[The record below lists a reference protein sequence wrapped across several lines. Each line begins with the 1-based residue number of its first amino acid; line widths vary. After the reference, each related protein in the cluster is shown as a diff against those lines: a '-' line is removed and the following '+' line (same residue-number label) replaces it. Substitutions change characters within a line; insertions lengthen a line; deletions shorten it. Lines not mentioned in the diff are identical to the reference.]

1 MNEIETKVIQME
13 LDMAIEVVEDFFNDV
28 IDFAWDN
35 ASDEDFD
42 KVLFIEK
49 AFRRILQSL

>member
-13 LDMAIEVVEDFFNDV
+13 LDMAIEVVEDFLNEV
-28 IDFAWDN
+28 IDVAWDQ
-35 ASDEDFD
+35 ATDEEFD
-42 KVLFIEK
+42 KVMFVEK

>member
-1 MNEIETKVIQME
+1 MNESETKVIQME

>member
-1 MNEIETKVIQME
+1 MNETETKVIQME